1 MRSIKGRVAVVT
13 GASSGIG
20 LATAR
25 ALADAGAKV
34 HAVARRRAEGL
45 FESHCVDVTNANAVD
60 HLMREIGEREGI
72 DILVLAAGLNIP
84 NRKLEQ
90 LTSASW
96 DELVA
101 VNLNSAFYCVHS
113 AYAYLRSSRGTV
125 VLIGSVSGYWP
136 DLAAG
141 SAYQAAKSGLLAFCR
156 GANLEEH
163 ERGVRFSTI
172 LPGMTDTP
180 MLNQRPTS
188 VGERT
193 RAHCLQPEDIAD
205 LCLYLVSMRPEAYI
219 PEVTILPTALQAVG
233 KPAIQMR

>member
-1 MRSIKGRVAVVT
+1 MRSIKGRVAIVT

-25 ALADAGAKV
+25 ALAKAGAKV
-34 HAVARRRAEGL
+34 HALARRRAEGL
-45 FESHCVDVTNANAVD
+45 FESHCVDVTNARAVA

-72 DILVLAAGLNIP
+72 DILILAAGLNIP
-84 NRKLEQ
+84 ARRLEQ

-101 VNLNSAFYCVHS
+101 VNLNSAFYCVHG
-113 AYAYLRSSRGTV
+113 AYAYLRNSRGTV

-136 DLAAG
+136 DLGAG
-141 SAYQAAKSGLLAFCR
+141 SAYQAAKAGLLAFCR

-163 ERGVRFSTI
+163 EHGIRFSTI
-172 LPGMTDTP
+172 LPGTTNTP
-180 MLNQRPTS
+180 MLDQRPTP
-188 VGERT
+188 VGEKT

-205 LCLYLVSMRPEAYI
+205 LCLYLVSMRQEAYI

-233 KPAIQMR
+233 KPAIQIQ